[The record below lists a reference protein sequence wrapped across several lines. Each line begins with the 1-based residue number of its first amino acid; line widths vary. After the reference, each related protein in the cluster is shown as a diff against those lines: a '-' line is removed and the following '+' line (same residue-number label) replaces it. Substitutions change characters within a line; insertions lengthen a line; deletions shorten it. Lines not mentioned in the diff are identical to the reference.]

1 VAAQLQSPVV
11 DAPGYRR
18 FNFPRRD
25 LTVRVGDVTLAPGL
39 ALGGWVGFAGEP
51 GAAMLMGDLVVTA
64 AELPAVMEALVG
76 GGIEVTAVHNH
87 LAGETPQVI
96 YVHVHGRGVAAGL
109 AAGVDAALRRT
120 ATPRPVTPAPPAPL
134 TIDTALVFTALG
146 QRGRAGG
153 AVANVSFLLV
163 PDTVRLG
170 GEALVPA
177 LALGSPVNLQA
188 IGGGAAVTTGD
199 FAVLGDRAAAVIRAL
214 VGAGI
219 TPTAV
224 HSHLIGERPT
234 VAYIHFWGRGPLTD
248 LVRGLRAAIDAVPAR
263 TPSLPTDPGFGV
275 PGGLVA
281 GSRFVLPGAV
291 ALAA

>member
-25 LTVRVGDVTLAPGL
+25 LTVRVGDVTIAPGL

-64 AELPAVMEALVG
+64 AELPAVVSELVAG
-76 GGIEVTAVHNH
+76 GLDVTAVHNH
-87 LAGETPQVI
+87 LVAETPQVI
-96 YVHVHGRGVAAGL
+96 YVHLHGHGPAVDL
-109 AAGVDAALRRT
+109 ATRIDAALRRT
-120 ATPRPVTPAPPAPL
+120 ATPRPVTPAPPGPL
-134 TIDTALVFTALG
+134 TIDTALVFTGLG

-153 AVANVSFLLV
+153 AVINLSFLLV
-163 PDTVRLG
+163 SDTVRLH
-170 GEALVPA
+170 GEVLVPA
-177 LALGSPVNLQA
+177 LALGSPVNLQT
-188 IGGGAAVTTGD
+188 IGGGEAVTTGD
-199 FAVLGDRAAAVIRAL
+199 FAVLGDRAPAVIGAL
-214 VGAGI
+214 TRAGI

-263 TPSLPTDPGFGV
+263 TPV
-275 PGGLVA
+275 P
-281 GSRFVLPGAV
+281 PH
-291 ALAA
+291 